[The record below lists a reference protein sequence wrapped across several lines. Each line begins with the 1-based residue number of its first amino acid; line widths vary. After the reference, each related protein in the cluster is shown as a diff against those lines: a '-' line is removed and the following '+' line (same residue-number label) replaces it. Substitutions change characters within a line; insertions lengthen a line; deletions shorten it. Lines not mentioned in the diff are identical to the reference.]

1 MTTRVYKVSDFC
13 DRVTNNIHALIDDL
27 SQISRHVSQEEKIA
41 WKQSFPEV
49 ASVLSM
55 AMAQN
60 KGLADAHV
68 ALEYKLPSVSFW
80 CDLVLIGRNKENE
93 KQAIILELK
102 NWQENSK
109 DTPGCFEGLMIR
121 HGASQQH
128 PADQVK
134 GYIEFCRH
142 FHSVVLEQNVNVD
155 GCVFFTQRIN
165 LEPYKS
171 APNDKLTG
179 EYLLFDTMLKGDL
192 CHFIC
197 DRLSVGD
204 EEFAKTFVKGYYKQD
219 KKILLQVARNF
230 AESTAKPFVL
240 LGKQREGYAEVQH
253 KLSETVTSRR
263 KQVIIVQGLPGSG
276 KSAMAVNLWFDAVRQ
291 YHACNKPDSENNVL
305 YVTTSSS
312 QNDNWAHIFKEHG
325 KRYNADKLIIKANAF
340 NPGLNGAKVK
350 ERYQNE
356 FERLDS
362 RYIVHRS
369 DNSKELNRMY
379 WKDYTDYLEKTV
391 GITYKPDQHF
401 LSIVDEAHALID
413 PSSPRFQGNKIAGW
427 CYQMGPQAYH
437 IMKASCIS
445 VFFIDGDQ
453 SFRDNESTSLEDLV
467 NIAKMVNA
475 TVHFISLEGIQFRC
489 GGSKEYVDWVES
501 VLQGKE
507 IDNVSQ
513 WIEEIPMTVFDYPS
527 DMEHALRNKI
537 SQTTMDARIVSSYS
551 RKWISKNIPDMH
563 AVFPESCDFV
573 LPDRENRTFYKYWND
588 HTSYTNYILG
598 RGDAM
603 QGDPL
608 SEVGCPYVVRG
619 FDYEYIG
626 VLWLEDLVWRN
637 GKWMLDLNYI
647 EETAI
652 ASTKKS
658 VKSKI
663 GKKRSLIALTPDS
676 EALFRRVTGTYRI
689 LLTRATKGNF
699 LYIKD
704 KETREHIKQLIGQ
717 K

>member
-55 AMAQN
+55 SMAQN

-171 APNDKLTG
+171 APNNKLTG

-253 KLSETVTSRR
+253 KLSETVTSRS

-401 LSIVDEAHALID
+401 LSIVDEAHA
-413 PSSPRFQGNKIAGW
+413 
-427 CYQMGPQAYH
+427 
-437 IMKASCIS
+437 
-445 VFFIDGDQ
+445 FF
-453 SFRDNESTSLEDLV
+453 S
-467 NIAKMVNA
+467 
-475 TVHFISLEGIQFRC
+475 
-489 GGSKEYVDWVES
+489 
-501 VLQGKE
+501 
-507 IDNVSQ
+507 
-513 WIEEIPMTVFDYPS
+513 
-527 DMEHALRNKI
+527 KI
-537 SQTTMDARIVSSYS
+537 SR
-551 RKWISKNIPDMH
+551 
-563 AVFPESCDFV
+563 
-573 LPDRENRTFYKYWND
+573 
-588 HTSYTNYILG
+588 
-598 RGDAM
+598 
-603 QGDPL
+603 
-608 SEVGCPYVVRG
+608 
-619 FDYEYIG
+619 
-626 VLWLEDLVWRN
+626 
-637 GKWMLDLNYI
+637 
-647 EETAI
+647 
-652 ASTKKS
+652 
-658 VKSKI
+658 
-663 GKKRSLIALTPDS
+663 
-676 EALFRRVTGTYRI
+676 
-689 LLTRATKGNF
+689 
-699 LYIKD
+699 
-704 KETREHIKQLIGQ
+704 
-717 K
+717 